1 MIVKC
6 IDGKKSVINYILIQQ
21 YLKKDDL
28 VKDFIKSIFAKNNR
42 MTFNDLDLSNQLQ
55 YAIDDLGFEKPTPI
69 QSQAFSVVRSGK
81 DVVGIAQT
89 GTGKT
94 FAYMLPIL
102 RDLKFSKQQHPRVL
116 VLVPT
121 RELVIQVVDEI
132 EKLAKYINVRVL
144 GVYGGTNI
152 NTQKQAILQGQDII
166 VATPGRLYD
175 LGLSNALKLKSIQKL
190 VIDEVD
196 VMLDLGFRFQLMNIF
211 DIIPQ
216 RRQNVLFSATM
227 TEDVDKL
234 IYDYFKNP
242 QKISIAVS
250 GTPLDNIEQISYNV
264 PNFFTKVNLL
274 NHLLNDKQ
282 TFHKVLIF
290 VAFKRSAD
298 LLFKHLE
305 EVFGSETCVIHS
317 NKTQNYRIRS
327 IKQFDEG
334 NNRILVATDVMARGL
349 DFDEVSHVINFDT
362 PIFPE
367 NYMHRIGRTGRA
379 EKAGKTILFSTE
391 KEQEAKKEI
400 ENLMDYQI
408 PVFELPSAIEIS
420 KLLTEDERPR
430 EDREQS
436 KNRTK
441 QEYVP
446 GPAFH
451 EKSEKNSKV
460 NLGGS
465 YRREIAKKYKKPK
478 TRGDKNYNRRNK
490 KK

>member
-1 MIVKC
+1 
-6 IDGKKSVINYILIQQ
+6 
-21 YLKKDDL
+21 
-28 VKDFIKSIFAKNNR
+28 
-42 MTFNDLDLSNQLQ
+42 MTFKDLDLSNQLQ
-55 YAIDDLGFEKPTPI
+55 YAIDDLGFENPTPI
-69 QSQAFSVVRSGK
+69 QEQAFSVVRSGK

-94 FAYMLPIL
+94 FAYMMPIL
-102 RDLKFSKQQHPRVL
+102 RDLKFSKQKHPRVL

-121 RELVIQVVDEI
+121 RELVLQVVDEI
-132 EKLAKYINVRVL
+132 EKLSKYINTRVL
-144 GVYGGTNI
+144 GVYGGANI

-211 DIIPQ
+211 DIIPE
-216 RRQNVLFSATM
+216 RRQNILFSATM
-227 TEDVDKL
+227 TEDIDAL
-234 IYDYFKNP
+234 IYDFFKNP

-250 GTPLDNIEQISYNV
+250 GTPLDNIEQISYNI

-274 NHLLNDKQ
+274 NHLLRDKQ
-282 TFHKVLIF
+282 TYNKVLIF
-290 VAFKRSAD
+290 VAFKRTAD
-298 LLFKHLE
+298 YLFKHLE
-305 EVFGSETCVIHS
+305 EVFGNETCVIHS

-327 IKQFDEG
+327 IRQFDEG
-334 NNRILVATDVMARGL
+334 DNRILVATDVMARGL
-349 DFDEVSHVINFDT
+349 DFDNVSHVINFDT
-362 PIFPE
+362 PDFPE

-379 EKAGKTILFSTE
+379 EKAGKTILLSTE
-391 KEQEAKKEI
+391 EEQKLKEEI
-400 ENLMDYQI
+400 ESLMDFKI
-408 PVFELPSAIEIS
+408 PVLDIPEEVEIS
-420 KLLTEDERPR
+420 KQLTEDERPK

-436 KNRTK
+436 KNRTG